1 MPGLLS
7 EGLHS
12 LRSPATIS
20 ALIYETREECD
31 EVKKNKGRGREN
43 KQALHCDTEHAA
55 EIEADLKKFTKTFVP
70 AAAAVHNQ
78 PFFFFLLFYS
88 LRCQPFMAVTMARPF
103 QRGRSPAC
111 DAFGERRHGS
121 ANNASTCSDDLR
133 EGHGRAEDRPII
145 LSWMGAR
152 FRDHWREIFPVSAA
166 ALFEEEVLI
175 KAALNCN
182 QELIVKLLGVIR
194 ASHAYTALGC
204 SAACNNTL
212 GPWFYFS
219 N

>member
-78 PFFFFLLFYS
+78 PFFFFCSFTVFDASLLW
-88 LRCQPFMAVTMARPF
+88 Q
-103 QRGRSPAC
+103 
-111 DAFGERRHGS
+111 
-121 ANNASTCSDDLR
+121 
-133 EGHGRAEDRPII
+133 
-145 LSWMGAR
+145 
-152 FRDHWREIFPVSAA
+152 
-166 ALFEEEVLI
+166 
-175 KAALNCN
+175 
-182 QELIVKLLGVIR
+182 
-194 ASHAYTALGC
+194 
-204 SAACNNTL
+204 
-212 GPWFYFS
+212 
-219 N
+219 

>member
-1 MPGLLS
+1 
-7 EGLHS
+7 
-12 LRSPATIS
+12 
-20 ALIYETREECD
+20 
-31 EVKKNKGRGREN
+31 
-43 KQALHCDTEHAA
+43 
-55 EIEADLKKFTKTFVP
+55 
-70 AAAAVHNQ
+70 
-78 PFFFFLLFYS
+78 
-88 LRCQPFMAVTMARPF
+88 MAVTMARPY

-121 ANNASTCSDDLR
+121 ANNASTCSNDLR
-133 EGHGRAEDRPII
+133 EGHGRAEERPII

-219 N
+219 NLGSDYFYYKSKQSCWVVGRGGRLFAGCSMGPRTSKSPLHVEFAQKSSKNTRRCCVDYTGKPGSLAFVRASMDVYYK

>member
-1 MPGLLS
+1 
-7 EGLHS
+7 
-12 LRSPATIS
+12 
-20 ALIYETREECD
+20 
-31 EVKKNKGRGREN
+31 
-43 KQALHCDTEHAA
+43 
-55 EIEADLKKFTKTFVP
+55 
-70 AAAAVHNQ
+70 
-78 PFFFFLLFYS
+78 
-88 LRCQPFMAVTMARPF
+88 MAVTMARPF

-133 EGHGRAEDRPII
+133 EGHGRAEERPII

-219 N
+219 NLGSDYFYYKSEQSELLVEEANCLLAAQWGHGPVSLPCMLSLPRKVVKTQEDAALTIQANLVLQHLRGHLWMSITNKYTDV